1 MPSDPISS
9 CEFDSKRLIL
19 RLNMTIQGSV
29 AEVTPAV
36 DRIMAVVQ
44 DMRCAKGKENEIEL
58 ALQEA
63 IANAIVHGCEEDP
76 SRNVQVCVACDEERG
91 MLIIIRDPGPGF
103 DPGDIPS
110 PLQGENL
117 YASGGRGI
125 YLINELMDEVRY
137 EKGGTEIWMRKQ

>member
-19 RLNMTIQGSV
+19 RLNMTIQGAV

-44 DMRCAKGKENEIEL
+44 DMQCAKGKENEIEL

>member
-1 MPSDPISS
+1 
-9 CEFDSKRLIL
+9 
-19 RLNMTIQGSV
+19 
-29 AEVTPAV
+29 
-36 DRIMAVVQ
+36 MAVVQ
-44 DMRCAKGKENEIEL
+44 DMHCAKGKENAIEL

-103 DPGDIPS
+103 DPGVIPS

-125 YLINELMDEVRY
+125 YLINQLMDEVRF